1 MLDFPLDPACNDQT
15 PSGPHG
21 AACEAAVAARL
32 AREAGEDEAERMER
46 WLYRNQETMN
56 PDTIAAA
63 LADIA
68 RVDTDH
74 LARRFDE
81 VVREVRADIAVGAE
95 LPVQATPTYIIN
107 GVLVRGGLTSNHGG
121 FIVQYHRTPQRG

>member
-1 MLDFPLDPACNDQT
+1 
-15 PSGPHG
+15 
-21 AACEAAVAARL
+21 
-32 AREAGEDEAERMER
+32 
-46 WLYRNQETMN
+46 MN
-56 PDTIAAA
+56 ADTIAAA

-81 VVREVRADIAVGAE
+81 VIREVRADIAVGAE

-107 GVLVRGGLTSNHGG
+107 GVLVRGGLSPQL
-121 FIVQYHRTPQRG
+121 FDQAIALELQRSQTP